1 MLERGGGSTK
11 QTFNNAKNGS
21 KQQEKQLGLN
31 TPGVQLNI
39 VSATK
44 PVVMCL
50 LG

>member
-1 MLERGGGSTK
+1 MLARGK
-11 QTFNNAKNGS
+11 HKANV
-21 KQQEKQLGLN
+21 QQRKEWVEAARKQLGLN

-50 LG
+50 FG